1 VNSGGKRADTKDV
14 RHATTDSYFV
24 KIGAETPVGHGPSG
38 RAPTGREGL
47 GTPGGPRKHRRRRG
61 VRGRAV
67 FLALL
72 IVGVGTWAYWA
83 QQRPGGISGT
93 VSSWVASV
101 RGDVAKV
108 SSDPDLAKARRYFNG
123 QYAATS
129 QYPNMS
135 ENDLAGVGIGVGVTV
150 DWCSPQAVV
159 IQGASGGGTASRLLL
174 AGKDLGEVQGQYPCP
189 NDMTH
194 PAPWKLSAAKKS

>member
-1 VNSGGKRADTKDV
+1 LNSGAKRADTADV

-24 KIGAETPVGHGPSG
+24 KIGGEAPVDHGPSG

-47 GTPGGPRKHRRRRG
+47 GSSGSPRRHKRRRG

-72 IVGVGTWAYWA
+72 IVGLGTWAFWA

-93 VSSWVASV
+93 VSSWISDV

-108 SSDPDLAKARRYFNG
+108 SADPDVAKARRYFNG
-123 QYAATS
+123 QYSATHV
-129 QYPNMS
+129 YPNLS
-135 ENDLAGVGIGVGVTV
+135 ESDLAAVGVGLGVTV
-150 DWCSPQAVV
+150 EWCSAQAVV
-159 IQGASGGGTASRLLL
+159 IQGASGGGTATRLLL
-174 AGKDLGEVQGQYPCP
+174 AGKDFGELEGKYNCP
-189 NDMTH
+189 TDLTH
-194 PAPWKLSAAKKS
+194 PAPWKKT

>member
-1 VNSGGKRADTKDV
+1 VNSGAKRADTNDV
-14 RHATTDSYFV
+14 RQPTTDSYFV
-24 KIGAETPVGHGPSG
+24 KLGGDAPIGQGPIG

-47 GTPGGPRKHRRRRG
+47 GSSGAPRKHRRRRG

-72 IVGVGTWAYWA
+72 IVGVGSWAYWA

-93 VSSWVASV
+93 VDGWVKNV

-108 SSDPDLAKARRYFNG
+108 SSDPDVAKARRYFNG

-129 QYPNMS
+129 SYPNLT
-135 ENDLAGVGIGVGVTV
+135 ENDLAAVGIGVGVTV
-150 DWCSPQAVV
+150 ERCSAQAVV

-174 AGKDLGEVQGQYPCP
+174 AGHDLGEVQGKYDCP
-189 NDMTH
+189 KDLTH
-194 PAPWKLSAAKKS
+194 PAPWKQSGNS